1 MKKRKY
7 SIKKS
12 KTLRK
17 RRKSSGLF
25 SKFYFPIIGGFLFT
39 GVAIFGLFYASFQ
52 LNITDVKV
60 GGMGNIPEDALLKA
74 IKNKLTLSYSL
85 FGKEITIDNFFLP
98 QSKKMSSMLDDFPQ
112 IESIGIK
119 RDYKD
124 KSISFEIKEKKPT
137 VAWKEAFS
145 GDCFLAD
152 NNGTY
157 IKDCGSED
165 ISGLVEINE
174 ETDVCKNNTDARKN
188 VILGAEKIIKQT
200 AKLGIL
206 TVKFSLTE
214 NDKLSLD
221 LDSGCKIFF
230 NVNDDLD
237 WELKKLEA
245 VLKQDRY
252 SGILAKFEYIDV
264 RFGNQAIIK

>member
-17 RRKSSGLF
+17 RRKGSGFF

-60 GGMGNIPEDALLKA
+60 GGMSNVPKDELLRA
-74 IKNKLTLSYSL
+74 IKDKLTLSYTL

-98 QSKKMSSMLDDFPQ
+98 SSKKMSSMLDDFPQ
-112 IESIGIK
+112 IESVDIK

-137 VAWKEAFS
+137 VVWKEIFS
-145 GDCFLAD
+145 NDCFLAD
-152 NNGTY
+152 DKGTY
-157 IKDCGSED
+157 IKNCGNED
-165 ISGLVEINE
+165 ISGLMEIDE
-174 ETDVCKNNTDARKN
+174 ESDICKNDNDCRKN
-188 VILGAEKIIKQT
+188 VIVGAEKIIKQT
-200 AKLGIL
+200 AKSGLSSA
-206 TVKFSLTE
+206 KFSLMGS
-214 NDKLSLD
+214 DKLSLD
-221 LDSGCKIFF
+221 LSSGCKIFF

-252 SGILAKFEYIDV
+252 SGSLAKFEYIDV